1 MRVPFSPHSCQHLLF
16 FDFLRIAILALACVS
31 CYLIM
36 VLIYFCLVI
45 SDVEYLFMRL
55 LAIFMSSF
63 EIHLLCLVF
72 NKIVKCFFFSSTVFT
87 LDLLDWLSPVFVVLF
102 FYFLKTCLFV
112 FGFEP
117 DLWILSSVWWCFN
130 FGTIVLEFLNLLSSA
145 CSFSIHPIFVLWM
158 YYSHKFF
165 KHSDCIFK
173 FLFVL

>member
-1 MRVPFSPHSCQHLLF
+1 MLNIFSC
-16 FDFLRIAILALACVS
+16 ACWPS
-31 CYLIM
+31 
-36 VLIYFCLVI
+36 
-45 SDVEYLFMRL
+45 
-55 LAIFMSSF
+55 
-63 EIHLLCLVF
+63 LCLLLRFISSAWFLIKLLSV
-72 NKIVKCFFFSSTVFT
+72 FFSSTVFT